1 MAAQAWPWSSRTF
14 TVIEKPRHRT
24 QVPRG
29 AGWQSVEACKAVS
42 WAPDLDSVAVTE
54 GFLQEVTFIEIE
66 KETHW
71 RSPREEKWGWGIRR
85 SRQECSC

>member
-1 MAAQAWPWSSRTF
+1 M
-14 TVIEKPRHRT
+14 
-24 QVPRG
+24 
-29 AGWQSVEACKAVS
+29 EACEAVS

-71 RSPREEKWGWGIRR
+71 RSPRGEKWGWGDKAF
-85 SRQECSC
+85 